1 MDKKSV
7 QKLVDKAFKAINDAN
22 EKIKDTIIEVIS
34 SNGGLM
40 KTIPDGIAPR
50 VVATT
55 IWERSSG
62 EETETETIYGV
73 RASGGKIYICT
84 ETSLSNYQYD
94 SGYQFSSDYFFE
106 GEDLEHLEE
115 MLSDE
120 IYFIEVDNDEYLE
133 EPTLM
138 SILGAL
144 TSYVQ

>member
-7 QKLVDKAFKAINDAN
+7 QRLVDKTFKVINDAN
-22 EKIKDTIIEVIS
+22 DKVKDAIIDVIS

-55 IWERSSG
+55 IWYRG
-62 EETETETIYGV
+62 EGEDIETETFYGV
-73 RASGGKIYICT
+73 RVEGAKISICT

-94 SGYQFSSDYFFE
+94 NKYMFSSDYFFE
-106 GEDLEHLEE
+106 GEDLEHLEKC
-115 MLSDE
+115 LADE
-120 IYFIEVDNDEYLE
+120 DYFIEVDNDEYLE
-133 EPTLM
+133 QPTLM

-144 TSYVQ
+144 TSYTE